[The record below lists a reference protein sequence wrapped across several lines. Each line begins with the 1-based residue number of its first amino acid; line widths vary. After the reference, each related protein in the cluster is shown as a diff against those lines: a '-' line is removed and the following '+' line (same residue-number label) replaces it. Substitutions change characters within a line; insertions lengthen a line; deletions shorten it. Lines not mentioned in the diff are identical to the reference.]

1 MTLPL
6 APLDGRVTLKGLLG
20 IGGMGEVH
28 RAWDAGLER
37 PVAVKF
43 VRSGDPLEAD
53 RLLLEARLQARVEH
67 PNVVRVYDTGT
78 LEGRPCILFQLVE
91 GQTFADLGTGTDW
104 RGKVS
109 LAAQAA
115 RGLGAAHRQGLVH
128 RDVKPAN
135 ILVEVTSE
143 GGPQALLSDFGLA
156 RDDEGGLT
164 RSGLMMG
171 TVDFM
176 APEQVTGA
184 APVDFR
190 ADIYGLGATLYAVL
204 AGHPPF
210 RNTPG
215 PTAAAR
221 RTDELHRATPE
232 GDLHPG
238 DLLRR
243 VLEEDPPSLAAVV
256 SGLPRDLAIVIAKAM
271 EKEPDRRY
279 ATAGALADDLERVLQ
294 GEAIHA
300 RPLGWAEQG
309 ARWVRRNPLAA
320 RALGAGLVAILG
332 AGAFASWNSR
342 RSTLAALEAAQMGGE
357 AKALELRM
365 RMAHLAP
372 AHDIRPVKAEL
383 RAALARLQ
391 AHKGAA
397 EAPSAYAQGRIHL
410 ILEELE
416 PARVALERAWILG
429 FRGPD
434 LEEAMAIVYSQ
445 LYGQARQEAEGLKE
459 PAYRKRRLAEVDH
472 RLHQPALRHFQGAG
486 SDRVMQARHAMM
498 EQHDERARD
507 LAQAARRTDP
517 ERAEAGL
524 IEAQAWMNL
533 MVNAYDLQDFKES
546 ERCAREGLVITQ
558 ALASVVRS
566 DPAVHH
572 LAGRFHAFLTS
583 LAQRRGLPL
592 RADAEA
598 GFRDVELALFLDAD
612 SPRPWLNKALIL
624 ANLSRAPKAPGDP
637 SRLDYCLAGVEACRT
652 AARLAP
658 DSARPLARFAYALYD
673 LGGAQEDVGQD
684 PSPALREGRA
694 VAIRLAEM
702 EPWDPS
708 GLRWA
713 FACSEME
720 TRILL
725 DHGRDATEP
734 LAMTQSL
741 VERMQGNPGVTAAN
755 LQENLKTLELL
766 LALDAQVR
774 GKDPEAHFHRSY
786 EASEALRHLEP
797 DQTNPV
803 FSMGWTAVRW
813 MEGRILLGRPVEDVL
828 ARALP
833 VVVAAHEHWPK
844 EPQMMIHL
852 AKLLGYG
859 VRASMDLP
867 RGVDAHRLRAARVAL
882 KEARAQITPTEWADL
897 EGWLALAASA
907 APGPGRQAEAK
918 AALAYFTSAVRLRPN
933 DLVVLEGLVRAQCGV
948 GKPTTALRVLESL
961 EPALAKRP
969 EVQCLK
975 VRVLQAIGRHREAD
989 HLAAEAQAGHP
1000 VFAQHAALAMGPHS
1014 APTTPGR

>member
-1 MTLPL
+1 MSLLLTSF
-6 APLDGRVTLKGLLG
+6 DGRITLKGVLG

-43 VRSGDPLEAD
+43 VRSQDPQEAD

-67 PNVVRVYDTGT
+67 PNVVRVHDTGT
-78 LEGRPCILFQLVE
+78 LEGRPCILLQLVE
-91 GQTFADLGTGTDW
+91 GRTFADPRTEGDW
-104 RGKVS
+104 RVEVT

-115 RGLGAAHRQGLVH
+115 RGLGAAHRMGLVH

-135 ILVEVTSE
+135 ILVEDTE
-143 GGPQALLSDFGLA
+143 EGPQARLTDFGLA
-156 RDDEGGLT
+156 RDEEGGLT
-164 RSGLMMG
+164 RSGLLMG

-176 APEQVTGA
+176 APEQVSGA

-204 AGHPPF
+204 AGRPPF
-210 RNTPG
+210 RNPVGSTAKAPG
-215 PTAAAR
+215 TLDLHGATAA
-221 RTDELHRATPE
+221 

-243 VLEEDPPSLAAVV
+243 VLEKDPLPLTTAVP
-256 SGLPRDLAIVIAKAM
+256 GLPRDLATVVAKAM
-271 EKEPDRRY
+271 EKAPERRY
-279 ATAGALADDLERVLQ
+279 ATAEALADDLERVLKGQ
-294 GEAIHA
+294 AILA
-300 RPLGWAEQG
+300 RPMGWLERG
-309 ARWVRRNPLAA
+309 LRWSKRNPAA
-320 RALGAGLVAILG
+320 AKALGASLTVMLAT
-332 AGAFASWNSR
+332 GAFATWNSR

-383 RAALARLQ
+383 RLALARLQ
-391 AHKGAA
+391 ARKGAA

-416 PARVALERAWILG
+416 PARVSLERAWVLG

-434 LEEAMAIVYSQ
+434 LEEAMATVYSQ
-445 LYGQARQEAEGLKE
+445 LYEQARQEAEGLKD
-459 PAYRKRRLAEVDH
+459 PAYRTRRLAEADL
-472 RLHQPALRHFQGAG
+472 RFHQPALRHFQGAG
-486 SDRVMQARHAMM
+486 SDRVLQARLAML
-498 EQHDERARD
+498 EQHDEKARD
-507 LAQAARRTDP
+507 LAQAARRADP
-517 ERAEAGL
+517 ERTEAGL

-533 MVNAYDLQDFKES
+533 MVKAYDLQHFEES
-546 ERCAREGLVITQ
+546 ERCAREGLAITQ
-558 ALASVVRS
+558 ALARVVRS

-598 GFRDVELALFLDAD
+598 GFRDVEHALILDAD

-637 SRLDYCLAGVEACRT
+637 SRLEYCLAGVEACRT

-684 PSPALREGRA
+684 PGPALREGRA
-694 VAIRLAEM
+694 VAIRLDAM

-720 TRILL
+720 ARILL
-725 DHGRDATEP
+725 DHGRDASEP

-741 VERMQGNPGVTAAN
+741 AEQMQGKPGVTAAN
-755 LQENLKTLELL
+755 LQENIKTLELL
-766 LALDAQVR
+766 LALDAQAR

-786 EASEALRHLEP
+786 EASEALRRLEP

-803 FSMGWTAVRW
+803 FFTGWTAIRW

-828 ARALP
+828 DRALP
-833 VVVAAHEHWPK
+833 VVVAAHERWPK
-844 EPQMMIHL
+844 EPQLRIHL
-852 AKLLGYG
+852 AKILGFG
-859 VRASMDLP
+859 VRASLDLP
-867 RGVDAHRLRAARVAL
+867 RGVDADRLRAARVAL
-882 KEARAQITPTEWADL
+882 KGARAHITPTESADL

-907 APGPGRQAEAK
+907 SPGPGRQAEAK
-918 AALAYFTSAVRLRPN
+918 AALAYFTSAVHRHPT
-933 DLVVLEGLVRAQCGV
+933 DLGVIEGLVRAQCGL
-948 GKPTTALRVLESL
+948 GRPSSALRVLESM
-961 EPALAKRP
+961 EPALAKKP

-975 VRVLQAIGRHREAD
+975 VRTLRALGRDAEAD
-989 HLAAEAQAGHP
+989 RLATETQVAHP
-1000 VFAQHAALAMGPHS
+1000 VFAQHVALSLGTRLA
-1014 APTTPGR
+1014 TTPAP